1 MSVSSINQSNQ
12 LGVDVLQMIFQQLDG
27 EDLVNCEAVC
37 RQWHDILLTGTP
49 WRRLF
54 HRKIHYSPSW
64 RKEQKKL
71 EKKEQTLQTE
81 QYRDVCRKILQVNR
95 NWRTGNLTKATYP
108 VDSTD
113 ICAARVTISDDY
125 VAWRFSR
132 HEDGRYRKWCAFLD
146 STSTE
151 MTIIPLVSW
160 CGDFNG
166 MLVSWPNP
174 ENGSFS
180 VEIRAPQNN
189 WHVNVRN
196 QENFDVRQIFFGSDL
211 FVCYSAY
218 AGNQDRIRIWR
229 VGNPSTLL
237 HDRTFEDRNMRI
249 LKVDEQFIVGET
261 ENLEL
266 FALTLHFISIETLE
280 EIRSLSVKSHR
291 CPYDRGL
298 SFQYR
303 GNGII
308 RMMDVASGIFFNNML
323 LPFRKEDKKFVEWTC
338 ASTNSNRMVIGWKY
352 SKKIAGILSHLSV
365 YDLEAV
371 KQPNSDPGSHL
382 LYTLQFQFVI
392 ENFVMDETRI
402 AFSGKDGK
410 NKRSVTVLNFANFGS
425 VERKPSDLEEN
436 PEDNEGVKMKII
448 YDSSFDPWSYMLN

>member
-1 MSVSSINQSNQ
+1 
-12 LGVDVLQMIFQQLDG
+12 MIFQYLDG
-27 EDLVNCEAVC
+27 EDLLNCEAVC
-37 RQWHDILLTGTP
+37 RQWRDIFVAGTP

-54 HRKIHYSPSW
+54 HRNVESSPFW
-64 RKEQKKL
+64 RKEQKEL
-71 EKKEQTLQTE
+71 EKNQQILQTE
-81 QYRDVCRKILQVNR
+81 QYRDICRKILRINR
-95 NWRTGNLTKATYP
+95 KWRTGNLTKLSYS
-108 VDSTD
+108 VNSTD
-113 ICAARVTISDDY
+113 VYAHEIKISDDY
-125 VAWRFSR
+125 VSWKFSR
-132 HEDGRYRKWCAFLD
+132 HENDRCRSWCAFLD
-146 STSTE
+146 TKSMQ
-151 MTIIPLVSW
+151 MTVIPLVY
-160 CGDFNG
+160 GHHHLNG
-166 MLVSWPNP
+166 MIISWAKP
-174 ENGSFS
+174 ENGDFP
-180 VEIRAPQNN
+180 VEIRDPRNH
-189 WHVNVRN
+189 WTINVMN
-196 QENFDVRQIFFGSDL
+196 EKNVGIRQICFGSEL
-211 FVCYSAY
+211 LVCYSAY

-237 HDRTFEDRNMRI
+237 HDRTFEDRNMGI

-261 ENLEL
+261 EDLEL

-298 SFQYR
+298 LFQYR

-323 LPFRKEDKKFVEWTC
+323 LPFRKEDKIFVEWTC
-338 ASTNSNRMVIGWKY
+338 ASTNSNLMVIGWKY
-352 SKKIAGILSHLSV
+352 SKKIASILSHLSV